1 MTKNG
6 KKSVSVLITFIM
18 VLVLVL
24 SVFPFNA
31 LAASIGEIFLKMEI
45 LKMVLIIGAMN
56 LETHTQLIP
65 PPPIVETTPVKQIE
79 VYLSFAIRT

>member
-24 SVFPFNA
+24 SVFP
-31 LAASIGEIFLKMEI
+31 LKMEI

-79 VYLSFAIRT
+79 VYLSFAIRI